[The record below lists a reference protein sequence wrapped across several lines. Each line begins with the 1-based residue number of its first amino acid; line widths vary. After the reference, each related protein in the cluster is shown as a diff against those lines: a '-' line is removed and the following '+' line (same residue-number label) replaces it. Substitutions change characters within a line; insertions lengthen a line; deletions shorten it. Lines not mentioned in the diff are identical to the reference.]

1 VKTGTLILLVL
12 GISLLLGG
20 WISNYA
26 SSNPDGLE
34 WVAGQMGFLDK
45 SEGEP
50 VYSAAPL
57 PDYAVPGLVPA
68 EDKPNMPDLTWFS
81 TIIAGAG
88 GTLLAF
94 GLGSVLGQLLHKR
107 KAVS

>member
-1 VKTGTLILLVL
+1 MKTSTLILLIL
-12 GISLLLGG
+12 GISLVLGG

-26 SSNPDGLE
+26 SQNPDGLE
-34 WVAGQMGFLDK
+34 WVAGQMGFLEK

-57 PDYAVPGLVPA
+57 PDYAVPGLVPEEEA
-68 EDKPNMPDLTWFS
+68 PDTTDLTWLS

-88 GTLLAF
+88 GTLLVF
-94 GLGSVLGQLLHKR
+94 GLGLVLGQLIK
-107 KAVS
+107 KPKVA